1 MGCALFGP
9 WLQGLSKSH
18 LRVKSSRPQDFG
30 SVSVQRL
37 LQHRALRGRPFIDV
51 AGCRGTVV
59 AGLVGA
65 PLVADGQVKR
75 DSDRRLV
82 AEEHGA
88 LAGHQFVAVII
99 DLAEFHR
106 E

>member
-1 MGCALFGP
+1 M
-9 WLQGLSKSH
+9 
-18 LRVKSSRPQDFG
+18 
-30 SVSVQRL
+30 
-37 LQHRALRGRPFIDV
+37 
-51 AGCRGTVV
+51 AGGRGTVT

-75 DSDRRLV
+75 DRNRGLV
-82 AEEHGA
+82 REQDGA
-88 LAGHQFVAVII
+88 LAGDQLVAVII